1 MCLLQI
7 KLQLQLIID
16 TGDVIG
22 IRMNNFDNYFDCLN
36 LCSDGQKFIYRESF
50 ENNQKYFK
58 GNQIKS
64 KQKKNNNNK
73 TTTTTTKANCRQRY
87 QEHQIRIVVSNFCS
101 VISCSKDLYLMSIGF
116 RKWGL
121 LKE

>member
-64 KQKKNNNNK
+64 KQTKKK
-73 TTTTTTKANCRQRY
+73 PTKQ
-87 QEHQIRIVVSNFCS
+87 QQQQQKQIVGKGIKSTKLGSLSLIFAQ
-101 VISCSKDLYLMSIGF
+101 
-116 RKWGL
+116 W
-121 LKE
+121 